1 MRRIGKKR
9 WQTLVRKRERFLQK
23 ALLIELEL
31 RSIIESRLTRDET
44 DYLDSVWFEKFHMMK
59 AWIEEDFEME
69 LSQYKEASQ

>member
-9 WQTLVRKRERFLQK
+9 WQTLVRKRETFLQK

-31 RSIIESRLTRDET
+31 RSIIESRLTGDET
-44 DYLDSVWFEKFHMMK
+44 DYLDSVWFEKAHMMK

-69 LSQYKEASQ
+69 LNQYKEASQ